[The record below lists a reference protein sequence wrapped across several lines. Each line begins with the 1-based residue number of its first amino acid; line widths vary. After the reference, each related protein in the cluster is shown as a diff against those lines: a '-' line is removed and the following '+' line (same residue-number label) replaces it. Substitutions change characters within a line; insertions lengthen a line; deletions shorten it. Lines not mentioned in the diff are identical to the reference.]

1 MIYFVRQAKYITK
14 PNYTQ
19 VLKRF
24 FEVEIIIFWNGGVYY
39 LLKMYTCG
47 EIAERYGVKII
58 TVWEWIRLKKL
69 PAIRIGKE
77 YRIKEEDLK
86 EFEESRRTVRR
97 GRGEQR

>member
-1 MIYFVRQAKYITK
+1 M
-14 PNYTQ
+14 
-19 VLKRF
+19 
-24 FEVEIIIFWNGGVYY
+24 
-39 LLKMYTCG
+39 LKMYTCG
-47 EIAERYGVKII
+47 EIAKRYGVKII

-97 GRGEQR
+97 GRESE

>member
-1 MIYFVRQAKYITK
+1 
-14 PNYTQ
+14 
-19 VLKRF
+19 
-24 FEVEIIIFWNGGVYY
+24 
-39 LLKMYTCG
+39 MYTCG

-58 TVWEWIRLKKL
+58 TVWEWIRLEKL

-97 GRGEQR
+97 GRGE